1 MDRIESVVQQLR
13 AAAMETPPPEPTK
26 RRVGRRTVI
35 LGVGGAVAVVAIAAM
50 AAGLLLRPATP
61 PTVVDEAAP
70 AFAQRSGK
78 WDRVIARIDA
88 LRMQAL
94 VDDDPAAL
102 LLAQIYDSPAQR
114 DDLRLMTQLRMQ
126 DVTLDHNPL
135 RLVSVEEVFTT
146 LTGDPQRAR
155 LRVVDTLEAYALVND
170 SGTVVSR
177 HAGRGQRSWFID
189 LQRKPHGS
197 WRMTAVS
204 PADSRP
210 SAQASRQGL

>member
-13 AAAMETPPPEPTK
+13 AASIEAPPSEPTTP
-26 RRVGRRTVI
+26 RVRRRTLVI
-35 LGVGGAVAVVAIAAM
+35 GAVAVLVAITAAL
-50 AAGLLLRPATP
+50 LLLRPP
-61 PTVVDEAAP
+61 VPTVAGDAASSVDVHRAGE
-70 AFAQRSGK
+70 
-78 WDRVIARIDA
+78 WDRVIARIDT

-102 LLAQIYDSPAQR
+102 LLAQVYDSPAQR
-114 DDLRLMTQLRMQ
+114 DDLRLMTRLRMQ

-135 RLVSVEEVFTT
+135 HLVSVDEVFTT

-155 LRVVDTLEAYALVND
+155 VRVVDTLEPYALVDD

-177 HAGRGQRSWFID
+177 HAGRGQRTWFID
-189 LQRKPHGS
+189 LQRTAHGA

-204 PADSRP
+204 PAGSQP
-210 SAQASRQGL
+210 SARASRQGM